1 MLPRMRT
8 VRALVVDDAADM
20 RFLIGAILEDAGTGA
35 RVAEAATG
43 AEALDVVDGVAFDVV
58 ILDAR
63 MPGMDGY
70 ETAARIRRRRP
81 EQRIILC
88 TSAVDDSVRARA
100 REAGADAVLSKGELD
115 RLPAL
120 VGAVMD
126 GAGEPR

>member
-1 MLPRMRT
+1 MRT

-88 TSAVDDSVRARA
+88 TSAVDDSVWARA

-120 VGAVMD
+120 VAAVVN
-126 GAGEPR
+126 GTGERR